1 MVCPM
6 VRATSSTYFRSALPS
21 SSGGVPTATDRFHA
35 AMMGAYAVDLLL
47 TGKSNR
53 VVAYR
58 DGKYCDFDI
67 TEALKM
73 KKSLNDFQIRVS
85 GMLESK

>member
-1 MVCPM
+1 
-6 VRATSSTYFRSALPS
+6 
-21 SSGGVPTATDRFHA
+21 
-35 AMMGAYAVDLLL
+35 MMGAYAVDLLL
-47 TGKSNR
+47 AGKSNR

-73 KKSLNDFQIRVS
+73 KKRLDDFQIRVS